1 MGAVLAAC
9 AGQAWAGT
17 LGAERPR
24 SAFGPGEQTIYAVS
38 YLGVPTGQA
47 TVTVGLTLE
56 KYGVNTWPI
65 VCTAETTDVG
75 AIFPVKDKFVSFWD
89 PVGRLSVGNEGHAEE
104 GRDHHR
110 ERTRFDHVEGKAFTT
125 KQWEGKQPKD
135 TTHEV
140 AKDTLDMAAAS
151 FKLRDYPLVVGS
163 KYELPVF
170 TGTTA
175 FTLKATISGRE
186 KITTA
191 LGEKDALK
199 MNVTVEFNGGLKTKR
214 DLVIWV
220 ADDSGHLPLRVDA
233 EFLVGTMR
241 AEVVK
246 YASGMDFGGAD
257 PGAEK

>member
-1 MGAVLAAC
+1 VLGVVVVVW
-9 AGQAWAGT
+9 AGQASAGS
-17 LGAERPR
+17 ERPR
-24 SAFGPGEQTIYAVS
+24 SAFGPGEQTVYAVS

-47 TVTVGLTLE
+47 TVTVGLTSE

-65 VCTAETTDVG
+65 VYTTETTEVG
-75 AIFPVKDKFVSFWD
+75 AIFPVKDKFISFWD
-89 PVGRLSVGNEGHAEE
+89 PAGRITVGNEAHAEE

-110 ERTRFDHVEGKAFTT
+110 ERTRFDHLEGKAFTT
-125 KQWEGKQPKD
+125 KQWEGKPAKE

-140 AKDTLDMAAAS
+140 PKETLDMAAAS
-151 FKLRDYPLVVGS
+151 FKLRDLPLTVGS

-170 TGTTA
+170 TGTTE
-175 FTLKATISGRE
+175 FTLKASISGRE
-186 KITTA
+186 KIETA
-191 LGEKDALK
+191 LGEKNALK

-220 ADDSGHLPLRVDA
+220 ADDASHLPLRVDA

-246 YASGMDFGGAD
+246 YASGMDYGGAD
-257 PGAEK
+257 E